1 MLADF
6 WSILLEESAL
16 LEILFV
22 NNGGRFGRKLSPF
35 LQQTFDVF
43 PN

>member
-1 MLADF
+1 MLAGF

-22 NNGGRFGRKLSPF
+22 NDGSGSGGKLPT
-35 LQQTFDVF
+35 LL
-43 PN
+43 